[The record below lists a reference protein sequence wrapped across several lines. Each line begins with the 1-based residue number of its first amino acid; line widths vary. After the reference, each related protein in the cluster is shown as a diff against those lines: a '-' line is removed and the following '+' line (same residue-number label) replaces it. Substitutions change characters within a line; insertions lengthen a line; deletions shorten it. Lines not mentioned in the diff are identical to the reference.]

1 MTLHAWSSG
10 SPQTSCIAACSPLSW
25 PGHVRRHVRKGLES
39 FIGHAAT
46 VIWQSR
52 TSLREL
58 FILLQVARSPH
69 HHVRL
74 NAADIQWWTYFL
86 HEWNGRSFFPRSA
99 PSAQVYS
106 DASGSFGCGAFQVGG
121 SWCQLQWPESW
132 HGGSIATLELIQIV
146 IAAALW
152 GPQWHGQVVSFHSD
166 NVAAVCDVNTM
177 FSSNSSLIHLLRC
190 LSFFAAYFG
199 FHFKAEHVPGVKN
212 SAADALSCNNV
223 HLFLSLVPQALARSP
238 IPLQL
243 QELLVGR
250 ILDWGSLNWT
260 ILFRSCLPVA
270 LPPPPCPPTRQ
281 VGSAT

>member
-1 MTLHAWSSG
+1 MPAS
-10 SPQTSCIAACSPLSW
+10 
-25 PGHVRRHVRKGLES
+25 
-39 FIGHAAT
+39 
-46 VIWQSR
+46 
-52 TSLREL
+52 
-58 FILLQVARSPH
+58 VAR
-69 HHVRL
+69 VM
-74 NAADIQWWTYFL
+74 A
-86 HEWNGRSFFPRSA
+86 
-99 PSAQVYS
+99 
-106 DASGSFGCGAFQVGG
+106 
-121 SWCQLQWPESW
+121 WP
-132 HGGSIATLELIQIV
+132 GGSIATLELIQIV

-177 FSSNSSLIHLLRC
+177 FSSNSSLVHLLRC

-223 HLFLSLVPQALARSP
+223 HLFLSLVPQAL
-238 IPLQL
+238 
-243 QELLVGR
+243 GR
-250 ILDWGSLNWT
+250 ILDWGSLDWT